1 MKIIIQL
8 ILISVLVITI
18 FFFYNLYFSDE
29 KVSKVEIVNKTENTK
44 INENDDANK
53 LKNQGNEITNLK
65 YNVELVNNG
74 KYEITSNLSKID
86 IQNGVEIVL
95 MEKVNATFEDKKN
108 RKIFITSDYAKFNSS
123 NYNTNSWE
131 NIEVRYKD
139 NIIKADNLDF
149 NFIENNILLYNNVIY
164 RGKSGKIQTDNINID
179 LITKDIELFMDDNKK
194 KVIINSN

>member
-123 NYNTNSWE
+123 NYNTNFWE

>member
-108 RKIFITSDYAKFNSS
+108 RKIFITSDYAKFN
-123 NYNTNSWE
+123 
-131 NIEVRYKD
+131 
-139 NIIKADNLDF
+139 
-149 NFIENNILLYNNVIY
+149 
-164 RGKSGKIQTDNINID
+164 
-179 LITKDIELFMDDNKK
+179 
-194 KVIINSN
+194 

>member
-123 NYNTNSWE
+123 NYNTNFWE

-164 RGKSGKIQTDNINID
+164 RGKSGKIQTYNINID

>member
-1 MKIIIQL
+1 MKIVIQL

-18 FFFYNLYFSDE
+18 FFFYNLYFREE
-29 KVSKVEIVNKTENTK
+29 KGSKVEIVNKVENTQ
-44 INENDDANK
+44 INKNDQVNET
-53 LKNQGNEITNLK
+53 KNQGNEITNLK

-74 KYEITSNLSKID
+74 KYEITSSLSKID
-86 IQNGVEIVL
+86 IQNSVEIVL

-108 RKIFITSDYAKFNSS
+108 RKIFITSDYAKFNSY
-123 NYNTNSWE
+123 NYNTNFWE

-149 NFIENNILLYNNVIY
+149 NFIENNILLFNNVVY
-164 RGKSGKIQTDNINID
+164 TGKSGKIQTDNINID
-179 LITKDIELFMDDNKK
+179 LITKNIELFMDDNKK